1 MTILAPGKGN
11 RYRLSRAFAACA
23 LFVAVS
29 LTACSSGAPGTGTT
43 KGTAPQI
50 TMQPA
55 NVSVTAGQTATFAVV
70 AMGTSPLAYQW
81 QKNQTNISGATAAS
95 YTTPAAT
102 SADNG
107 ATFDVIVSNGISPNA
122 TSSAATLAVNA
133 VPVAPTITTQP
144 ASATV
149 IVGQT
154 ATFTVVATG
163 TAPLSYQWQKNQT
176 NISGATSAS
185 YTTPATSSSDNG
197 STFDVIVSNA
207 VSPSATS
214 NKATLTVN
222 AVQTSS
228 VNILTYHNDNSR
240 TGQNLTETTLTTA
253 NVNSTTF
260 GKLATLA
267 VSGNVDAEPLYA
279 SNLTINGAVHNVVF
293 VVTELDMAYAFD
305 ADTFTQLWSA
315 SVANGES
322 PAGMVDGCSQVEPNI
337 GVTSTPVIDLS
348 AGPHGTIFLVAMTL
362 DSGGNFHQRLHAL
375 DLTTGAEQSG
385 SPKAITATYTIP
397 GTSTTDTF
405 NPMQYKER
413 AGLLLLNGTIYLSW
427 ASHCDDDPYQG
438 WIMAYNE
445 STLQPGPVL
454 NIAPSGANA
463 RASIW
468 MANSAMA
475 ADSSGNIFFL
485 AANGLFGDGSTNPS
499 LTNGFPTVPNY
510 GNGFMKLSTANNT
523 LTVADYFTM
532 FNSNS
537 ESNGDTDLGS
547 GGAILLPDLTDSSGT
562 THHLAVGAGKDGY
575 VYVVNRDSM
584 GKFNSSND
592 TAIYQKL
599 NDPSGNGTGSTVV
612 GSVFSMPAYFN
623 NTVYYGGSSD
633 TLKAFT
639 ITNAKLSASAAFHSS
654 NSFGFPG
661 CTPSI
666 SANGTSNGIVWCIQ
680 AGSSGTLSAYNATN
694 LAQLY
699 SSPSFPDS
707 SDVKF
712 VTPMIANG
720 KVYVGVEGGVVV
732 FGLLSH

>member
-1 MTILAPGKGN
+1 M
-11 RYRLSRAFAACA
+11 AACA
-23 LFVAVS
+23 LFVVAL

-43 KGTAPQI
+43 KGKGTAPQI
-50 TMQPA
+50 TTQPA
-55 NVSVTAGQTATFAVV
+55 NISVTVGQTATFAVV
-70 AMGTSPLAYQW
+70 ATGTAPLAYQW
-81 QKNQTNISGATAAS
+81 QKNQANISGATSAS
-95 YTTPAAT
+95 YTTPATT
-102 SADNG
+102 SADSG
-107 ATFDVIVSNGISPNA
+107 ASFDVVVSNGISPNA
-122 TSSAATLAVNA
+122 TSSAATLTVSSA
-133 VPVAPTITTQP
+133 PVAPTITTQP
-144 ASATV
+144 QNATV
-149 IVGQT
+149 TVGQT

-163 TAPLSYQWQKNQT
+163 TAPLSYQWQKNQA

-185 YTTPATSSSDNG
+185 YTTPATTAADNG
-197 STFDVIVSNA
+197 STFDVIASNG

-214 NKATLTVN
+214 NNATLTVN

-228 VNILTYHNDNSR
+228 INVLTYHNNNSR
-240 TGQNLTETTLTTA
+240 TGQNLNETALTTA

-260 GKLATLA
+260 GKLATLS
-267 VSGNVDAEPLYA
+267 VSGNVDAEPLYV
-279 SNLTINGAVHNVVF
+279 SNLTVNGAIHNVVF

-305 ADTFTQLWSA
+305 ADTFTQLWSV

-322 PAGMVDGCSQVEPNI
+322 PAGTVDGCGQVEPNI

-362 DSGGNFHQRLHAL
+362 DSSGNYHQRLHAL

-385 SPKAITATYTIP
+385 SPQAITATYTIP

-427 ASHCDDDPYQG
+427 ASHCDDNPYQG
-438 WIMAYNE
+438 WILAYNE

-468 MANSAMA
+468 MANTAMA

-510 GNGFMKLSTANNT
+510 GNGFMKLSTANST

-547 GGAILLPDLTDSSGT
+547 GGAILLPDLTDSSGA

-599 NDPSGNGTGSTVV
+599 NDPNGNSTGSTVV
-612 GSVFSMPAYFN
+612 GSVYSMPAYFN
-623 NTVYYGGSSD
+623 NTVYYGGSGD

-639 ITNAKLSASAAFHSS
+639 ITNAKLSTSAAFHSS

-661 CTPSI
+661 CTPSV
-666 SANGTSNGIVWCIQ
+666 SANSTSNGIVWCIQ

-720 KVYVGVEGGVVV
+720 KVYVGVESGVVV

>member
-1 MTILAPGKGN
+1 MP
-11 RYRLSRAFAACA
+11 RALVACA
-23 LFVAVS
+23 LFVVGLLA
-29 LTACSSGAPGTGTT
+29 ACSSGAPGTGTT
-43 KGTAPQI
+43 KGVGTAPQI
-50 TMQPA
+50 ATQPA
-55 NVSVTAGQTATFAVV
+55 NGSVTVGQTATFAVV
-70 AMGTSPLAYQW
+70 ATGTSPLAYQW
-81 QKNQTNISGATAAS
+81 RKNQANISGATGAS
-95 YTTPAAT
+95 YTTPATT

-107 ATFDVIVSNGISPNA
+107 ASFDVVVSNGIPPNA
-122 TSSAATLAVNA
+122 TSSPATLTVNTA
-133 VPVAPTITTQP
+133 PVAPTITTEPQ
-144 ASATV
+144 SATV
-149 IVGQT
+149 TVGQT
-154 ATFTVVATG
+154 ARFTVVATG

-185 YTTPATSSSDNG
+185 YTTPAATSADNG
-197 STFDVIVSNA
+197 SAFDVIVSNS

-214 NKATLTVN
+214 NNATLTVN
-222 AVQTSS
+222 AVQSS
-228 VNILTYHNDNSR
+228 GVNVLTYHNDNSR
-240 TGQNLTETTLTTA
+240 TGQNLNETILTTA

-267 VSGNVDAEPLYA
+267 VSGNVDAEPLYV
-279 SNLTINGAVHNVVF
+279 SNLTVNGAVHNVVY

-305 ADTFTQLWSA
+305 ADTFIQLWSV

-322 PAGMVDGCSQVEPNI
+322 PAGTVDGCGQVEPNI

-362 DSGGNFHQRLHAL
+362 DSNGNYHQRLHAL

-385 SPKAITATYTIP
+385 SPKAITATYTVP

-413 AGLLLLNGTIYLSW
+413 AGLLLINGTIYLSW
-427 ASHCDDDPYQG
+427 ASHCDDNPYQG

-445 STLQPGPVL
+445 STLQAGPVL

-468 MANSAMA
+468 MANTAMA
-475 ADSSGNIFFL
+475 ADSSGNVFFL
-485 AANGLFGDGSTNPS
+485 AANGLFGDGSANP
-499 LTNGFPTVPNY
+499 LLANGFPAVPNY

-547 GGAILLPDLTDSSGT
+547 GGAILLPDVIDSSGT

-575 VYVVNRDSM
+575 IYVVNRDSM

-599 NDPSGNGTGSTVV
+599 NDPNGNGTGSTVV
-612 GSVFSMPAYFN
+612 GSVYSMPAYFN
-623 NTVYYGGSSD
+623 NSVYYGGSSD

-639 ITNAKLSASAAFHSS
+639 IANAKLSTSPAFHSS

-680 AGSSGTLSAYNATN
+680 AGSSGALSAYNATN

-732 FGLLSH
+732 FGLLSN